1 MNITGELR
9 EKVASLAKAYDAA
22 PVDKRAAA
30 WGEFENAVSGLS
42 DKQCMQLAR
51 MIQHDM

>member
-9 EKVASLAKAYDAA
+9 EKVASLAKAYDTA

-30 WGEFENAVSGLS
+30 WGELESAVSGLS
-42 DKQCMQLAR
+42 DKQCVQLAR